1 MNARRRIQK
10 EYETI
15 IKDIN
20 SNSLEGINISL
31 YNENDLYHFKASI
44 KGKKGTPYEGGTFQ
58 IHIHMPSE
66 YPFKPM
72 NIRFLTKIFHPCID
86 RFGTICRCCFL
97 PEICESWSPAYTL
110 EKILFILRERLY
122 DENNNY
128 EFCYKNKYLKLLKLN
143 RRKYNEI
150 TREYTKY
157 YAMENHGD
165 INESFE
171 SKIRNLI
178 DIELENQNNE
188 MISKSYNNLSENN
201 LVGSQQYEKFCDQ
214 NI

>member
-1 MNARRRIQK
+1 MLARRIQK

-58 IHIHMPSE
+58 IHINMPSD

-165 INESFE
+165 IDESVESIFGTPNLQNKNTITYEAKTFGLYTFE
-171 SKIRNLI
+171 FCF
-178 DIELENQNNE
+178 DA
-188 MISKSYNNLSENN
+188 NNL
-201 LVGSQQYEKFCDQ
+201 LVNYSCTYKF
-214 NI
+214 